1 MWHRGAHSGLS
12 VKEDTRLTTGR
23 SLTVHTGSTTQD
35 PSAWAQADLLKQ
47 FLVDEEL
54 LLRVV
59 RALSIAHIRYLQ
71 REGTGARSTE
81 AGHDD
86 VELAPEPKS
95 YRSSLF
101 ELEGASAFRERT
113 GSPRRYASREE
124 ALPTGL
130 RTTDWRRRAG
140 RRMKDKP
147 SPPADWTTDYTAE
160 AFFAERRRRGDK
172 ETAIRSLTRCG
183 GEPPNPGNHLPDPR
197 RGGRKWIGTLPGDPT
212 AAWSR
217 WTVRGSAGWRLA
229 QQSAGVARVDD
240 LLHHRWSPRC
250 GRVSGTGS
258 AAPRS
263 PQSRRRGRSRR
274 RSRPR

>member
-47 FLVDEEL
+47 YQDTNYAQYAI
-54 LLRVV
+54 V

-101 ELEGASAFRERT
+101 ELEGASAFRER
-113 GSPRRYASREE
+113 SFAVVDRLVARNRVPAKIRVPRGGA
-124 ALPTGL
+124 
-130 RTTDWRRRAG
+130 
-140 RRMKDKP
+140 
-147 SPPADWTTDYTAE
+147 ADWTKDY
-160 AFFAERRRRGDK
+160 
-172 ETAIRSLTRCG
+172 
-183 GEPPNPGNHLPDPR
+183 
-197 RGGRKWIGTLPGDPT
+197 
-212 AAWSR
+212 
-217 WTVRGSAGWRLA
+217 
-229 QQSAGVARVDD
+229 
-240 LLHHRWSPRC
+240 
-250 GRVSGTGS
+250 
-258 AAPRS
+258 
-263 PQSRRRGRSRR
+263 
-274 RSRPR
+274 

>member
-101 ELEGASAFRERT
+101 ELEGEKTEQTAASLATIWKITED
-113 GSPRRYASREE
+113 E
-124 ALPTGL
+124 AKNRIQLLIEIG
-130 RTTDWRRRAG
+130 
-140 RRMKDKP
+140 
-147 SPPADWTTDYTAE
+147 
-160 AFFAERRRRGDK
+160 FFQE
-172 ETAIRSLTRCG
+172 
-183 GEPPNPGNHLPDPR
+183 
-197 RGGRKWIGTLPGDPT
+197 RGGRDHWTYWVPFLYRDALSMSQG
-212 AAWSR
+212 AADE
-217 WTVRGSAGWRLA
+217 V
-229 QQSAGVARVDD
+229 
-240 LLHHRWSPRC
+240 
-250 GRVSGTGS
+250 
-258 AAPRS
+258 
-263 PQSRRRGRSRR
+263 
-274 RSRPR
+274 